1 MSQQA
6 AAGQGAGAAGRS
18 ATAGRGGKPR
28 FQFRSDSNG
37 TMKAFKSTIAEIT
50 NDTFNMGQNKFMA
63 QFTQS
68 QKNVAN
74 YLQRTSD
81 EGYLVAQTVRTSKKQ
96 IMELL
101 AAVNPNSPMAVDDE
115 LIRQELVK
123 AVGKRRMKL
132 SKSLMKG

>member
-1 MSQQA
+1 
-6 AAGQGAGAAGRS
+6 
-18 ATAGRGGKPR
+18 
-28 FQFRSDSNG
+28 
-37 TMKAFKSTIAEIT
+37 MKAFKSTIAEIT